1 MLATFK
7 EVVLP
12 LLVYAS
18 VWGVCLWAL
27 VQASAPALFAY
38 AVLSPLPMLWY
49 PAQHYP
55 LGALTLT
62 LLVASVL
69 VGNALRRPRGDPP
82 APLGGFIL
90 FLIFAS
96 YLALWNS
103 SLRYGLPL
111 PISGSNEL
119 FKDWKNYAMM
129 LALYFAAFQT
139 LRTPE
144 QLRRLVMIVA
154 AVLLLMSW
162 REIAN
167 FSAGA
172 SFHYG
177 RRSNGPFWMLGMGAN
192 HFGAFIAHFSVFVL
206 GIFAVDK
213 QVRWRRWLM
222 LGTFVISLYPLF
234 YSYSR
239 GAYVAVLAALV
250 VLGVLRWRMLL
261 VGVALL
267 AIFWQTVLPQS
278 VVDRIQMTDDSDGN
292 LEESAALRFVMWTL
306 AKHLFSE
313 HPAFGIGFDGFWFAS
328 DGLPLR
334 NVHNYFLQ
342 TAAEQGIF
350 GLLLIALLL
359 WKAVRSG
366 WRLYRSQGDDFSRGM
381 GLGLIACTTALAVT
395 NLFGDRFS
403 QLELGG
409 YFWLLLGAVDRAWL
423 LSSAAATAQAAAPAG
438 ATAAA
443 APVSPAAPLPPSPP
457 PGHRVQPHPR

>member
-1 MLATFK
+1 
-7 EVVLP
+7 
-12 LLVYAS
+12 
-18 VWGVCLWAL
+18 
-27 VQASAPALFAY
+27 
-38 AVLSPLPMLWY
+38 
-49 PAQHYP
+49 
-55 LGALTLT
+55 
-62 LLVASVL
+62 
-69 VGNALRRPRGDPP
+69 
-82 APLGGFIL
+82 
-90 FLIFAS
+90 
-96 YLALWNS
+96 
-103 SLRYGLPL
+103 
-111 PISGSNEL
+111 
-119 FKDWKNYAMM
+119 
-129 LALYFAAFQT
+129 
-139 LRTPE
+139 
-144 QLRRLVMIVA
+144 
-154 AVLLLMSW
+154 
-162 REIAN
+162 
-167 FSAGA
+167 
-172 SFHYG
+172 
-177 RRSNGPFWMLGMGAN
+177 
-192 HFGAFIAHFSVFVL
+192 
-206 GIFAVDK
+206 
-213 QVRWRRWLM
+213 
-222 LGTFVISLYPLF
+222 
-234 YSYSR
+234 
-239 GAYVAVLAALV
+239 
-250 VLGVLRWRMLL
+250 
-261 VGVALL
+261 
-267 AIFWQTVLPQS
+267 
-278 VVDRIQMTDDSDGN
+278 MTDDSDGN